1 MLQHRQQVIEGHSSK
16 EGKKRC
22 LEPAREG
29 EIQVSQTD
37 STGSVMHM
45 DLSRREERL
54 LERAPEQKSSQD
66 QEEEQE
72 GISWL
77 RNGKRY
83 YLPADL
89 GI

>member
-1 MLQHRQQVIEGHSSK
+1 
-16 EGKKRC
+16 
-22 LEPAREG
+22 LETAREG
-29 EIQVSQTD
+29 GIQVSQTD

-45 DLSRREERL
+45 DMSRREESL
-54 LERAPEQKSSQD
+54 LERAPEQESSQV

-83 YLPADL
+83 YLPADPRDIGTNKESKL
-89 GI
+89 VFL

>member
-1 MLQHRQQVIEGHSSK
+1 LETSK
-16 EGKKRC
+16 
-22 LEPAREG
+22 EG

-37 STGSVMHM
+37 SRGSFMHLDM
-45 DLSRREERL
+45 SRREERL
-54 LERAPEQKSSQD
+54 LERAPEQESSKVQA
-66 QEEEQE
+66 EEQA